1 MCSFRCKALPGAIV
15 PEYAKCF
22 VFEDF
27 DIFALCYED
36 VAKTGKL
43 SYENKRFTGWYPRG
57 RVPEDS

>member
-1 MCSFRCKALPGAIV
+1 V

-27 DIFALCYED
+27 DIFVLCYED
-36 VAKTGKL
+36 FAKTGKL
-43 SYENKRFTGWYPRG
+43 SYENNRFTGWYPRG